1 MKWIRPLHDEK
12 ATETDSELITPI
24 SQIVN
29 THGFH
34 PFYRSLAEEN
44 ITRLKGVG
52 RELKIA
58 ASSRTLSV
66 KTTISQYAVFCA
78 HFDWSIVSS
87 KAPLKGNLKGA
98 QCFEPVKSWA
108 RCV

>member
-1 MKWIRPLHDEK
+1 MKWIRPLHDEQ
-12 ATETDSELITPI
+12 ATEKDSELITPI

-34 PFYRSLAEEN
+34 PFYRSLVEEN

-58 ASSRTLSV
+58 AFSRTLSV
-66 KTTISQYAVFCA
+66 KSTISHYAVFVRVL
-78 HFDWSIVSS
+78 IGPSS
-87 KAPLKGNLKGA
+87 VPRLRSKETSALKL
-98 QCFEPVKSWA
+98 
-108 RCV
+108 

>member
-1 MKWIRPLHDEK
+1 MKWIRPLHDEQ

-34 PFYRSLAEEN
+34 PFYRSLVEEN

-52 RELKIA
+52 RVVERCLLNQPSHIMLYFVGILIGP
-58 ASSRTLSV
+58 SSVPRLR
-66 KTTISQYAVFCA
+66 
-78 HFDWSIVSS
+78 S
-87 KAPLKGNLKGA
+87 K
-98 QCFEPVKSWA
+98 ET
-108 RCV
+108 

>member
-24 SQIVN
+24 SQIVD

-34 PFYRSLAEEN
+34 PFYRSLVEEN

-52 RELKIA
+52 RVVERCLLYQ
-58 ASSRTLSV
+58 SSH
-66 KTTISQYAVFCA
+66 IIFCV

-87 KAPLKGNLKGA
+87 KAA
-98 QCFEPVKSWA
+98 F
-108 RCV
+108 

>member
-24 SQIVN
+24 SQIVD

-34 PFYRSLAEEN
+34 PFYRSLVEEN

-52 RELKIA
+52 RVVERCLLYQPSHIMLYFVRILIGP
-58 ASSRTLSV
+58 SSVPWLR
-66 KTTISQYAVFCA
+66 
-78 HFDWSIVSS
+78 S
-87 KAPLKGNLKGA
+87 K
-98 QCFEPVKSWA
+98 ET
-108 RCV
+108 

>member
-1 MKWIRPLHDEK
+1 MKWIRPLHDEQ

-34 PFYRSLAEEN
+34 PFYRSLVEEN
-44 ITRLKGVG
+44 IKRLKGVG

-58 ASSRTLSV
+58 AFSRTLSV
-66 KTTISQYAVFCA
+66 KT
-78 HFDWSIVSS
+78 FDWSIVSS

-98 QCFEPVKSWA
+98 QCSEPVKYWVP
-108 RCV
+108 CV